1 MKKLMTPDNLAIK
14 FSLLLLEDIGP
25 VALKIAVEQNKDLA
39 YADCCASHNHCDA
52 NMVMLA
58 AVCSYGYT
66 EDDVFENDCD
76 NEISRMWNKAWDI
89 AKANHFFIKE

>member
-1 MKKLMTPDNLAIK
+1 MKLMTPENLAIK
-14 FSLLLLEDIGP
+14 FSLLLIEDLGAET
-25 VALKIAVEQNKDLA
+25 VAEAVKRNKTA
-39 YADCCASHNHCDA
+39 EYADCCASHDFCDA

-76 NEISRMWNKAWDI
+76 NEVQRMWNKAWDL
-89 AKANHFFIKE
+89 AKANHFYTR